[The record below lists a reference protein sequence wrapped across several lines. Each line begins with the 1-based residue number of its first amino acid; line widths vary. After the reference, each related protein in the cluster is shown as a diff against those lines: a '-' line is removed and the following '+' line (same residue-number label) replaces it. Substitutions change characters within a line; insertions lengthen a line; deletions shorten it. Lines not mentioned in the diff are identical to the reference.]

1 MKDCLP
7 TGADANVARVPA
19 SGDSWYEIFVNAKEA
34 AECAGPAVAVA
45 LGHSIL
51 VLKSLATGK
60 ECASLCQEATTFAQS
75 TRPNSSSVTWSRSYA
90 NQDALGKQ
98 VV

>member
-1 MKDCLP
+1 MLKETILELSAIRGLLDSLASPLAKMKDCLP

-34 AECAGPAVAVA
+34 AECASPAVAVA

-51 VLKSLATGK
+51 VLASLTTGK
-60 ECASLCQEATTFAQS
+60 ECASL
-75 TRPNSSSVTWSRSYA
+75 
-90 NQDALGKQ
+90 
-98 VV
+98 